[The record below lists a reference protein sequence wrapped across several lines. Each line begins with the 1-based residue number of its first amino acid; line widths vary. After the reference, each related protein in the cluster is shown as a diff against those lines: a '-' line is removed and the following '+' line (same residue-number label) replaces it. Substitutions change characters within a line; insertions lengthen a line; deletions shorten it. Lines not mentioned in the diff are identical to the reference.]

1 MAGSTTGVPQ
11 NRGLQL
17 GEEQA
22 PLLSPPDSRRPEM
35 AYASYS
41 LRLVNAGRRFFQIH
55 SRRIEFKCLIYRLI
69 ADDIFLVNIG
79 SGQTLGSAR
88 ASRAGDGA
96 LAIADLRN
104 LSARRRNQHGE
115 ARAVPRR
122 RLRSATYSVR
132 SASTGLTRVAR

>member
-1 MAGSTTGVPQ
+1 
-11 NRGLQL
+11 
-17 GEEQA
+17 
-22 PLLSPPDSRRPEM
+22 M

-104 LSARRRNQHGE
+104 PFGE
-115 ARAVPRR
+115 APKPPRR
-122 RLRSATYSVR
+122 GACGPQKEIAKRNLLRAKRFHRIDQSGAIGGKQARQQCCYSQDR
-132 SASTGLTRVAR
+132 QGGAE

>member
-1 MAGSTTGVPQ
+1 MVGSTTGVPQ

-17 GEEQA
+17 GDEQA
-22 PLLSPPDSRRPEM
+22 PLISLPDSRRPEM

-55 SRRIEFKCLIYRLI
+55 SRRIELKCLIYRPI
-69 ADDIFLVNIG
+69 ADDIFSVNIG
-79 SGQTLGSAR
+79 SGQTLRSAR

-104 LSARRRNQHGE
+104 LSARRRN
-115 ARAVPRR
+115 
-122 RLRSATYSVR
+122 
-132 SASTGLTRVAR
+132 

>member
-1 MAGSTTGVPQ
+1 MVGSTTGVP
-11 NRGLQL
+11 RKHSG
-17 GEEQA
+17 A
-22 PLLSPPDSRRPEM
+22 PTWRRTGAVTQSADSRRPEM

-55 SRRIEFKCLIYRLI
+55 SRKIELKCLIYRPI
-69 ADDIFLVNIG
+69 ADDIFSVNIG
-79 SGQTLGSAR
+79 SEQTLGSAR

-104 LSARRRNQHGE
+104 LSARRRNQHGQ
-115 ARAVPRR
+115 ARAIPRR

-132 SASTGLTRVAR
+132 S